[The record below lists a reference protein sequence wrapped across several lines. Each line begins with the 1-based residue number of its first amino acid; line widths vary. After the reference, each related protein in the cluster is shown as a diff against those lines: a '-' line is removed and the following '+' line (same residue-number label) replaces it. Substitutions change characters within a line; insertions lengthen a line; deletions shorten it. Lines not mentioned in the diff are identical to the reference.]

1 MRCLFAM
8 AILVSCL
15 LAGPKALAEDD
26 ALKPFL
32 GIWEY
37 RMRDPASP
45 TGYDKEEE
53 RLELNEKGG
62 AIQGL
67 YFGLERGE
75 GHGLFYTLV
84 EIKNFEV
91 SKGGKIT
98 FIVPD
103 RDFYPVRPRSLAEA
117 EDLKKYNLTGGRTRI
132 EMKFQGQL
140 KNGHLILQCTADRYD
155 CPEDVMVFRKG
166 KGDTEKVQALP
177 SPAADLIAKFK
188 KCDIVLTKAAGKGQT
203 DIVKALLEQGTD
215 VNAKD
220 CKGHTALINAVRG
233 DHTETVKALLAKGAD
248 VNIRDGYGLTA
259 LMYAAGYDHTD
270 IVQALLEQGADVNAK
285 NNDGITALMIAN
297 EAGRVEII
305 QILKKSGAK

>member
-1 MRCLFAM
+1 M
-8 AILVSCL
+8 AILVSIL
-15 LAGPKALAEDD
+15 LAGPRAFAEDD
-26 ALKPFL
+26 SLKPFL

-37 RMRDPASP
+37 GMRDPASP

-75 GHGLFYTLV
+75 DHGLFYTLV
-84 EIKNFEV
+84 EIKNVEV

-117 EDLKKYNLTGGRTRI
+117 EDLKKHNLTSGGIRS

-140 KNGHLILQCTADRYD
+140 KNGHLILQCTADRYQ
-155 CPEDVMVFRKG
+155 CPEDVMVFRRG
-166 KGDTEKVQALP
+166 QGDTEKEQALP
-177 SPAADLIAKFK
+177 SPAAELITKFK
-188 KCDIVLTKAAGKGQT
+188 KCDIAVVKAAGKGQT
-203 DIVKALLEQGTD
+203 DIVKTFLEQGTD

-220 CKGHTALINAVRG
+220 CKGHTALIKAAWG
-233 DHTETVKALLAKGAD
+233 GHTETVKALLAKGAD
-248 VNIRDGYGLTA
+248 VNIVGGYGLSA
-259 LMYAAGYDHTD
+259 LMFAAGYGYTD

-285 NNDGITALMIAN
+285 NNDGQTALMIAN

-305 QILKKSGAK
+305 QMLKKSGAK

>member
-1 MRCLFAM
+1 M

-15 LAGPKALAEDD
+15 LTGPKAFAEDN

-37 RMRDPASP
+37 RMRDSASP

-75 GHGLFYTLV
+75 DHGLFYSV
-84 EIKNFEV
+84 VGIKGLKV
-91 SKGGKIT
+91 SEGGKIS
-98 FIVPD
+98 FIVPG
-103 RDFYPVRPRSLAEA
+103 RDFYRVRPINLAEA
-117 EDLKKYNLTGGRTRI
+117 EDLKKHNLTGGFTRR

-140 KNGHLILQCTADRYD
+140 KNGHLILQCTADAYE
-155 CPEDVMVFRKG
+155 CSEDVMVFRKG
-166 KGDTEKVQALP
+166 KKKVHAHP
-177 SPAADLIAKFK
+177 TPAADLIAKFK
-188 KCDIVLTKAAGKGQT
+188 KCDTALTKAAKKGQT
-203 DIVKALLEQGTD
+203 DIVKTLLEQGTD

-220 CKGHTALINAVRG
+220 CKGHTALIKAVRWG
-233 DHTETVKALLAKGAD
+233 HTETVKALLAKGAD
-248 VNIRDGYGLTA
+248 VNIIGGYTA
-259 LMYAAGYDHTD
+259 LMWAAGYGHTD

-285 NNDGITALMIAN
+285 NNDGKTALMIAN
-297 EAGRVEII
+297 EAGRAEII
-305 QILKKSGAK
+305 QMLKKSGAK